1 VKDSQGDFTVTR
13 LLDGSLRFNCPQTFV
28 VAPNVAM
35 EIIRV
40 IADRLGG
47 EVLFA
52 DSGQTVIRPPRQLVA
67 NGNGRSGHG

>member
-13 LLDGSLRFNCPQTFV
+13 LLDGNLRFNCPPSFV

-40 IADRLGG
+40 ITDRLGG

-52 DSGQTVIRPPRQLVA
+52 DPGQTVIRPPRQLV
-67 NGNGRSGHG
+67 NGNGHG